1 MSLHT
6 HHGFPSTY
14 QPKRRQANRRCVT
27 FLLALTLMA
36 CAGDPVIVKYA
47 PGLQRAGRHIS
58 VFGIRRDG
66 LMSPSG
72 WAALGPYASAP
83 FSEEPCDV
91 AYSEATSAA
100 VPALASAIEAYVRE
114 NGVTDELLDQI
125 APAAKGDMI
134 MLLTVAGH
142 PLAAVE
148 DPTGASYQRS
158 LPPSMGSGSHRG
170 NARSQAKNRTN
181 EASSNAD
188 ALELSASFFSIRDH
202 RAVGLA
208 TMRYSGANTDQA
220 LTQFTTRLEHEF
232 PGSTCSGWDWS
243 VPIDDTKIG
252 KLGER

>member
-1 MSLHT
+1 
-6 HHGFPSTY
+6 
-14 QPKRRQANRRCVT
+14 
-27 FLLALTLMA
+27 MA
-36 CAGDPVIVKYA
+36 CAGDPVRVKYA

-58 VFGIRRDG
+58 VFGIERDG
-66 LMSPSG
+66 LMSLSG

-91 AYSEATSAA
+91 AYSEATSNA
-100 VPALASAIEAYVRE
+100 VPELASALQSYVRE
-114 NGVTDELLDQI
+114 NGVTDALLAQI

-134 MLLTVAGH
+134 MVLTVAGH

-148 DPTGASYQRS
+148 DPSGASYQRS
-158 LPPSMGSGSHRG
+158 LPPSMSGGDHRS
-170 NARSQAKNRTN
+170 NTRSKQRTN
-181 EASSNAD
+181 EDSSNAD
-188 ALELSASFFSIRDH
+188 SLELSASFFSIREH

-243 VPIDDTKIG
+243 VPIDDAKIR